1 MPAEDF
7 LSKLVDL
14 TLNQRE
20 SAMEIRSRYRA
31 MTALFILTGV
41 LVVLLAVFSVSP
53 FIFVPLLIIFSLI
66 GAFVR
71 CPTCH
76 YPIGYVAEAIGV
88 PAAPERCSN
97 CGRLM
102 EGHTQIK
109 SS

>member
-1 MPAEDF
+1 
-7 LSKLVDL
+7 
-14 TLNQRE
+14 
-20 SAMEIRSRYRA
+20 MEIRSRYGA
-31 MTALFILTGV
+31 MSALFILSGG

-53 FIFVPLLIIFSLI
+53 FICVPLLIMFSLI

-71 CPTCH
+71 CPVCH
-76 YPIGYVAEAIGV
+76 YPIGYVAEATGV

-109 SS
+109 SSSSSFV